1 MTTKK
6 TSIIVG
12 SVKKI
17 GNKTASVFVENKV
30 IGKLYKK
37 VMKRSK
43 LYSVHVDN
51 IEIKI
56 GDEVEIEK
64 CRPMSKTKHWRLKSV
79 RSVTKK

>member
-17 GNKTASVFVENKV
+17 GDKTASVFVETKV
-30 IGKLYKK
+30 MGKLYKK
-37 VMKRSK
+37 VVKKSK
-43 LYSVHVDN
+43 VYNVHVDN

-79 RSVTKK
+79 RSGIKK